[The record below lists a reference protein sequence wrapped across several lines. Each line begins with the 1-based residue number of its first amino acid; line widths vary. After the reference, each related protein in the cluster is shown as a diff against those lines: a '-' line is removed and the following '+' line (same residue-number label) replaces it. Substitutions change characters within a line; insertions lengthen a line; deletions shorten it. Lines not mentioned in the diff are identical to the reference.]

1 MIKGGDD
8 VSRLL
13 EYFTH
18 KYPYS
23 SFHELNADWLIS
35 AYKELIAEVDKLD
48 EWKVQH
54 EAEYLELKSLYDDII
69 SGNFPESMRVALYNW
84 VLQNSSSIIGSVIK
98 MVLFDLTDDGY
109 LVAYVPDSWADIIFG
124 TTGLD
129 TFPAGFDFGH
139 LTISY

>member
-1 MIKGGDD
+1 MG
-8 VSRLL
+8 RLL
-13 EYFTH
+13 EFFNH

-23 SFHELNADWLIS
+23 DFHELNADWLIS
-35 AYKELIAEVDKLD
+35 AYKELIAEVDSLD
-48 EWKVQH
+48 SWKIEH
-54 EAEYLELKSLYDDII
+54 EAEYEELKALYDDII
-69 SGNFPESMRVALYNW
+69 SGNFPAAMYNALYNW
-84 VLQNSSSIIGSVIK
+84 VVQNSSSIIGSAVK

-109 LVAYVPDSWADIIFG
+109 LVANVPDSWADIIFG

>member
-1 MIKGGDD
+1 MG
-8 VSRLL
+8 RLL
-13 EYFTH
+13 KFFNH

-23 SFHELNADWLIS
+23 DFHELNADWLIS
-35 AYKELIAEVDKLD
+35 AYKELIAEVDSLD
-48 EWKVQH
+48 SWKIEH
-54 EAEYLELKSLYDDII
+54 EEEYEELKALYDDII
-69 SGNFPESMRVALYNW
+69 SGNFPTAMYNALYNW
-84 VLQNSSSIIGSVIK
+84 VVQNSSSIIGSAVK
-98 MVLFDLTDDGY
+98 MVLFDLTDDGH

>member
-1 MIKGGDD
+1 MG
-8 VSRLL
+8 RLL
-13 EYFTH
+13 EFFNH

-23 SFHELNADWLIS
+23 DFHELNADWLIS
-35 AYKELIAEVDKLD
+35 AYKELIAEVDALDSWKL
-48 EWKVQH
+48 EH
-54 EAEYLELKSLYDDII
+54 EAEYEELKALYVDII

-84 VLQNSSSIIGSVIK
+84 VVQNSSSIIGSAVK
-98 MVLFDLTDDGY
+98 MVLFNLTDDGY
-109 LVAYVPDSWADIIFG
+109 LVANVPDSWADIIFG